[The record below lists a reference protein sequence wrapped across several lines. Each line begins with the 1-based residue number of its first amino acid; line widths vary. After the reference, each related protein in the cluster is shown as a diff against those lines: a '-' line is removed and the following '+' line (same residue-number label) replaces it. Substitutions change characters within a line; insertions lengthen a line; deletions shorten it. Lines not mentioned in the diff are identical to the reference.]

1 MMTRRT
7 LETAGFFTIA
17 AALHVS
23 AAAILLPDQV
33 QKGAVADAP
42 PAALAA
48 GGEEIRS
55 MVSDWETPPQVQ
67 DIATLA
73 EPQPMPDP
81 QPQPQPQP
89 DDLPQVAPA
98 PQPQMAAPEPELAR
112 PNLPA
117 PPPPRIELAQL
128 DLPDLQEFTPPQIE
142 TEPALTLQASARP
155 DPRPERRQPEA
166 QRQAA
171 PAAAKPAAAPAAQ
184 RAGQGGQAQASRPS
198 GGSGGASAATRA
210 SALAQWSAQIQ
221 SCFARQLSRVSG
233 GRGGRVA
240 VNISIGRNGG
250 VQGAALAGGTGNTR
264 TDAQILR
271 SIQRVRSCPA
281 APAALTDPS
290 YTFQQ
295 PFTIR

>member
-1 MMTRRT
+1 M

-33 QKGAVADAP
+33 QRGAVAEAP

-48 GGEEIRS
+48 GGEEIRA
-55 MVSDWETPPQVQ
+55 MVSDWERPPEVQ
-67 DIATLA
+67 KMADLA
-73 EPQPMPDP
+73 EPEPMPEP

-89 DDLPQVAPA
+89 DDLTQVAPI
-98 PQPQMAAPEPELAR
+98 PQPQMIAPAPDLAR
-112 PNLPA
+112 PNLPEP
-117 PPPPRIELAQL
+117 PPPPRIAPAQL
-128 DLPDLQEFTPPQIE
+128 DLPDLQEFAPPQIE
-142 TEPALTLQASARP
+142 TDPALTLEASARP
-155 DPRPERRQPEA
+155 DPRPKRRQPEPQA
-166 QRQAA
+166 RKSERQRQPA
-171 PAAAKPAAAPAAQ
+171 PAAAPPAQA
-184 RAGQGGQAQASRPS
+184 AGQGGQAKARRP
-198 GGSGGASAATRA
+198 GGGGGGASAATRA

-221 SCFARQLSRVSG
+221 TCLARQLSRVSG

-240 VNISIGRNGG
+240 VNISVGRDGR
-250 VQGAALAGGTGNTR
+250 VQGAALAGGTGDAR
-264 TDAQILR
+264 VDAQVLR
-271 SIQRVRSCPA
+271 GIQRVRSCPA

>member
-23 AAAILLPDQV
+23 AAAVLLPDQV
-33 QKGAVADAP
+33 QRGAVAEAP

-48 GGEEIRS
+48 GGEEIRA
-55 MVSDWETPPQVQ
+55 MVSDWETPPEVEEMA
-67 DIATLA
+67 DLA
-73 EPQPMPDP
+73 EPEPMPE
-81 QPQPQPQP
+81 PQPQPQP
-89 DDLPQVAPA
+89 DNLTQVAPI
-98 PQPQMAAPEPELAR
+98 PQPQMIAPESDLAR
-112 PNLPA
+112 PNLPEP
-117 PPPPRIELAQL
+117 PPPPRIAPAQL
-128 DLPDLQEFTPPQIE
+128 DLPDLQEFAPPQIE
-142 TEPALTLQASARP
+142 TEPALTLEASARP
-155 DPRPERRQPEA
+155 DPRPKRRAPEA
-166 QRQAA
+166 QARKPEPQRQAA
-171 PAAAKPAAAPAAQ
+171 PAAAPPAQA
-184 RAGQGGQAQASRPS
+184 AGQGGQASRPG

-221 SCFARQLSRVSG
+221 TCLARQLSRVSG

-240 VNISIGRNGG
+240 VNISVGRDGR
-250 VQGAALAGGTGNTR
+250 VQGAVLAGGTGDAR
-264 TDAQILR
+264 VDAQVLR
-271 SIQRVRSCPA
+271 GIQRVRSCPA